1 MTRIR
6 TALKLVRVQL
16 DNQAAFLIGCTVSTI
31 GAQLPN
37 MPFYVLQL
45 LFNVAN
51 VLIVGSILARDIF
64 GWNSC
69 QSNECC
75 HGHRAKMIDGDG
87 SDFYLDA
94 HQVGSDADEE

>member
-1 MTRIR
+1 M
-6 TALKLVRVQL
+6 L
-16 DNQAAFLIGCTVSTI
+16 
-31 GAQLPN
+31 
-37 MPFYVLQL
+37 FYVHQL
-45 LFNVAN
+45 LFKVAN

-69 QSNECC
+69 QFCECC

-87 SDFYLDA
+87 SDFYLEA